1 MVEQNIILGL
11 LIIFG
16 LAIILFVLVNMRKN
30 NAKLIEMSFVNIAN
44 KILEEKTNSLSQKN
58 LKDLNLTL
66 EPFKE
71 QIKDLKEQIQNQQKE
86 QSAAKESF
94 KNQVDQLLKATDNMN
109 DNTQN
114 LTNALKGD
122 SKTQGL
128 WGEQILE
135 RTLEE
140 SGLEKGLNY
149 ELQKGFRASDGSLKI
164 PDAVIYLPGER
175 NIVIDSKVSLTAYE
189 KFIKEDDAKLK
200 EVYLK
205 DHIVSLKKNMKSL
218 KEQDYH
224 TLPEINSPDY
234 VLMFVPIESALSLA
248 LTNDWELQKYAND
261 NRMAFV
267 TPTNLIAI
275 LRIAEN
281 LWRLDKHNK
290 HADLIAERAGHLI
303 DKFSGLTEDLEDVGR
318 HLKSVEKSFLGAQN
332 KLYEGQGNLFNQMK
346 DLEKLGAKN
355 KKNLKQP
362 KKNLLEE

>member
-11 LIIFG
+11 LIIFS
-16 LAIILFVLVNMRKN
+16 LAIILFVIVKMKKN
-30 NAKLIEMSFVNIAN
+30 NTKLIEMSFITN
-44 KILEEKTNSLSQKN
+44 KILEEKTDSLSQKN

-71 QIKDLKEQIQNQQKE
+71 QIKDLKEQIQTQQKE

-94 KNQVDQLLKATDNMN
+94 KNQVDQLLKATDSMN
-109 DNTQN
+109 DNTKN

-122 SKTQGL
+122 SKAQGL

-149 ELQKGFRASDGSLKI
+149 ELQKGFRASDGLLKI

-189 KFIKEDDAKLK
+189 KFIKEDDIKLK

-205 DHIVSLKKNMKSL
+205 DHIASLKKNMKSL

-224 TLPEINSPDY
+224 ALPEINSPDY

-267 TPTNLIAI
+267 TPTNI
-275 LRIAEN
+275 
-281 LWRLDKHNK
+281 
-290 HADLIAERAGHLI
+290 
-303 DKFSGLTEDLEDVGR
+303 ST
-318 HLKSVEKSFLGAQN
+318 
-332 KLYEGQGNLFNQMK
+332 
-346 DLEKLGAKN
+346 
-355 KKNLKQP
+355 
-362 KKNLLEE
+362 

>member
-1 MVEQNIILGL
+1 M
-11 LIIFG
+11 
-16 LAIILFVLVNMRKN
+16 
-30 NAKLIEMSFVNIAN
+30 
-44 KILEEKTNSLSQKN
+44 
-58 LKDLNLTL
+58 
-66 EPFKE
+66 
-71 QIKDLKEQIQNQQKE
+71 
-86 QSAAKESF
+86 
-94 KNQVDQLLKATDNMN
+94 
-109 DNTQN
+109 
-114 LTNALKGD
+114 
-122 SKTQGL
+122 
-128 WGEQILE
+128 
-135 RTLEE
+135 
-140 SGLEKGLNY
+140 NY

-275 LRIAEN
+275 LR
-281 LWRLDKHNK
+281 LS
-290 HADLIAERAGHLI
+290 LIHI
-303 DKFSGLTEDLEDVGR
+303 
-318 HLKSVEKSFLGAQN
+318 
-332 KLYEGQGNLFNQMK
+332 
-346 DLEKLGAKN
+346 
-355 KKNLKQP
+355 
-362 KKNLLEE
+362 

>member
-11 LIIFG
+11 LIIFS
-16 LAIILFVLVNMRKN
+16 LAIILFVIVKMKKN
-30 NAKLIEMSFVNIAN
+30 NAKLIEMSFINIAN
-44 KILEEKTNSLSQKN
+44 KILEEKTDSLSQKN

-71 QIKDLKEQIQNQQKE
+71 QIKDLKEQIQTQQKE

-94 KNQVDQLLKATDNMN
+94 KNQVDQLLKATDSMN

-122 SKTQGL
+122 SKAQGL

-189 KFIKEDDAKLK
+189 KFIKEDDIKLK
-200 EVYLK
+200 EVHLK
-205 DHIVSLKKNMKSL
+205 DHIASLKKNMKSL

-224 TLPEINSPDY
+224 ALPEINSPDY
-234 VLMFVPIESALSLA
+234 VLMFIPIESALSLA

-290 HADLIAERAGHLI
+290 HADLIAERAGHLCRV
-303 DKFSGLTEDLEDVGR
+303 LV
-318 HLKSVEKSFLGAQN
+318 
-332 KLYEGQGNLFNQMK
+332 
-346 DLEKLGAKN
+346 
-355 KKNLKQP
+355 
-362 KKNLLEE
+362 

>member
-1 MVEQNIILGL
+1 
-11 LIIFG
+11 
-16 LAIILFVLVNMRKN
+16 
-30 NAKLIEMSFVNIAN
+30 
-44 KILEEKTNSLSQKN
+44 
-58 LKDLNLTL
+58 
-66 EPFKE
+66 
-71 QIKDLKEQIQNQQKE
+71 
-86 QSAAKESF
+86 
-94 KNQVDQLLKATDNMN
+94 
-109 DNTQN
+109 
-114 LTNALKGD
+114 
-122 SKTQGL
+122 
-128 WGEQILE
+128 
-135 RTLEE
+135 
-140 SGLEKGLNY
+140 
-149 ELQKGFRASDGSLKI
+149 
-164 PDAVIYLPGER
+164 
-175 NIVIDSKVSLTAYE
+175 
-189 KFIKEDDAKLK
+189 
-200 EVYLK
+200 
-205 DHIVSLKKNMKSL
+205 MKSL

-224 TLPEINSPDY
+224 ALPEINSPDY

-303 DKFSGLTEDLEDVGR
+303 DKFSGLTDDLEDVGR
-318 HLKSVEKSFLGAQN
+318 HLKSVEKSFLSAQN